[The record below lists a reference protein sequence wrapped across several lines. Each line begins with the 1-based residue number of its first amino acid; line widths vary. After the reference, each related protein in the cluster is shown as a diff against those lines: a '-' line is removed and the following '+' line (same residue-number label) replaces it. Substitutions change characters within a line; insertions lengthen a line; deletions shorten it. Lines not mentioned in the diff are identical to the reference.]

1 MEKISWKNWKKNWE
15 KMSGRVYLPKFE
27 FFAFLLAIL
36 TLSIFLEASYRT
48 TSPLFLTRYIS
59 SGSVNKATSTTSLQG
74 KMDRSLIFSDNTST
88 VTKVLEESW
97 VLCANRIMA
106 VER

>member
-1 MEKISWKNWKKNWE
+1 MEMEKF
-15 KMSGRVYLPKFE
+15 GLPKFE

-36 TLSIFLEASYRT
+36 TLSVFLEASYKT

-74 KMDRSLIFSDNTST
+74 KMDRNLIFSDNTST

-97 VLCANRIMA
+97 VLWANRIMA